1 MRILTRYIL
10 KEILSHA
17 LLGGVLFTF
26 ILYMRD
32 LGRIL
37 ALVVHN
43 SSSLISVLK
52 IFLFILPNTL
62 VVTIPMSVLVGI
74 LLGLSRLAA
83 DSEITAMRAS
93 GIGVLNFV
101 RIASIVAVAGWGAGL
116 LNSLYFA
123 PRASAAL
130 LQLENSLA
138 TQQASY
144 EIQPRVFY
152 EDFKDYVLYVQEVRA
167 GTGVA
172 NWRNIFLAD
181 LSDPGTL
188 RIISAGQATVVNDQD
203 SILRMRLRDGVEHQT
218 DAGQPNQYTISTFAA
233 TDLPL
238 PLSDKDETHL
248 GRSDAPILAVPTSEL
263 LARSRGAAAKT
274 PDGKA
279 ALIEI
284 NKRLS
289 YPAAC
294 LVLMMVGVPLGMATR
309 RGGKSAGFVLTILLV
324 FIYYFLSIIG
334 VALARQG
341 KVPPFAGVWLA
352 NVAFGI
358 GGIVLLRQMA
368 TGSAALAFLG
378 TAAGWLRS
386 RLPKPKAQ
394 AKPAPVIEPVRHH
407 ARGRFPLILDDYI
420 LREFLTTLGLVLVT
434 FVMLLL
440 VFTFFELIGDIIRNK
455 TPFITVGDYLVNLTP
470 SMIYTITP
478 LSVLLSVLVTFGTL
492 QRNNELTA
500 MKATGISLYRVAL
513 PVLVIALIVAGALF
527 AFDETYVPT
536 ANRRQEALRSVI
548 KGKPAQTFFRPDQKW
563 MFGSQQPGT
572 PDRIFY
578 YQFFDPDHD
587 RFANV
592 TIFEIDP
599 ATFTISR
606 RIFAATAR
614 WEPQVQQWIFENGWV
629 RTFSGD
635 AVKGYQPFEVSTFP
649 EIPERPQY
657 FKKESLQSQEMSF
670 AQLNRYIRDLSQSGF
685 DTMPLRVQLNVK
697 LAYPLITLVM
707 AVLAIPFALSMGRRG
722 SLTGIAAAIG
732 LAVTYWVTAAIF
744 QAMGNVNM
752 LPAILAAW
760 SPDVLFGL
768 VGSYLLLKTPT

>member
-10 KEILSHA
+10 REIISHG
-17 LLGGVLFTF
+17 LLGGLLFTF

-62 VVTIPMSVLVGI
+62 VVTIPMSVLVGV

-93 GIGVLNFV
+93 GIGVLSFV
-101 RIASIVAVAGWGAGL
+101 RVASIIAVAGWGAGL

-123 PRASAAL
+123 PRAAGAL
-130 LQLENSLA
+130 LQLESSLA
-138 TQQASY
+138 TSQASY

-152 EDFKDYVLYVQEVRA
+152 EDFKDYVLYVQEVKA
-167 GTGVA
+167 GSGVA

-181 LSDPGTL
+181 LSDPAAL
-188 RIISAGQATVVNDQD
+188 RIISAEQATVVNDQD
-203 SILRMRLRDGVEHQT
+203 SVLRMRLRNGVEHET
-218 DAGQPNQYTISTFAA
+218 EAAQPNQYNVSTFVA
-233 TDLPL
+233 TDLPM

-248 GRSDAPILAVPTSEL
+248 GRSDAPILAVPTGEL
-263 LARSRGAAAKT
+263 IARSRGSKSNTA
-274 PDGKA
+274 DGKA
-279 ALIEI
+279 TLIEL

-324 FIYYFLSIIG
+324 FVYYFLSIIG

-341 KVPPFAGVWLA
+341 KLPPFAGVWLA
-352 NVAFGI
+352 NLAFGI
-358 GGIVLLRQMA
+358 GGVVLLRQMT
-368 TGSAALAFLG
+368 TGSTAFAFLG
-378 TAAGWLRS
+378 TAAGWLKA
-386 RLPKPKAQ
+386 RLPRLKAP
-394 AKPAPVIEPVRHH
+394 AKPARVIEPVRRH
-407 ARGRFPLILDDYI
+407 ARGKFPLILDDYI
-420 LREFLTTLGLVLVT
+420 LREFLTTLGLVLAT

-440 VFTFFELIGDIIRNK
+440 VFTFFELIGDIIRNR
-455 TPFITVGDYLVNLTP
+455 TPFMTVGDYLVNLTP

-478 LSVLLSVLVTFGTL
+478 LSVLLAVLVTFGAL

-513 PVLVIALIVAGALF
+513 PVVVIAFVVAGALF

-563 MFGSQQPGT
+563 MFGSQQQGKPA
-572 PDRIFY
+572 RIFY

-587 RFANV
+587 RFANL
-592 TIFEIDP
+592 TIFEVDP
-599 ATFTISR
+599 ATFTLSR
-606 RIFAATAR
+606 RVYASTAR

-629 RTFSGD
+629 RSFDGD
-635 AVKGYQPFEVSTFP
+635 KVKSYEPFAVRTFP
-649 EIPERPQY
+649 DVPERPQY
-657 FKKESLQSQEMSF
+657 FKKESLQSQEMTF
-670 AQLNRYIRDLSQSGF
+670 VQLNRYIRDLSQSGF
-685 DTMPLRVQLNVK
+685 DTMALRVQLNVK

-707 AVLAIPFALSMGRRG
+707 AVLAIPFAVSMGRRN
-722 SLTGIAAAIG
+722 SLTGVAAAIG
-732 LAVTYWVTAAIF
+732 LAVAYWVVAAIF

-768 VGSYLLLKTPT
+768 AGSYLLLKTPT

>member
-10 KEILSHA
+10 REILSHA
-17 LLGGVLFTF
+17 LLGGALFTF

-43 SSSLISVLK
+43 SSSLVSVLK

-93 GIGVLNFV
+93 GIGVLSFV
-101 RIASIVAVAGWGAGL
+101 RVAAILAVVGWAAGL

-130 LQLENSLA
+130 LQLEDALKTS
-138 TQQASY
+138 QASF

-152 EDFKDYVLYVQEVRA
+152 EDFKDYVLYVQEVRT
-167 GTGVA
+167 GFGVA

-181 LSDPGTL
+181 LGDPESL
-188 RIISAGQATVVNDQD
+188 RIISAEQATVVNDED
-203 SILRMRLRDGVEHQT
+203 SVLRMRLRNGVEHET
-218 DAGQPNQYTISTFAA
+218 STGQPNQYTISTFAA
-233 TDLPL
+233 TDLPM
-238 PLSDKDETHL
+238 PLSDKDETRL
-248 GRSDAPILAVPTSEL
+248 GRSDAPILAVPSGEL
-263 LARSRGAAAKT
+263 FARGSGPASNTA
-274 PDGKA
+274 DGKA
-279 ALIEI
+279 ALIEL

-294 LVLMMVGVPLGMATR
+294 LVLMLVGVPLGMATR

-324 FIYYFLSIIG
+324 FVYYFLSIIG

-368 TGSAALAFLG
+368 TGSAALAFLS
-378 TAAGWLRS
+378 TAVGWLRS
-386 RLPKPKAQ
+386 HLPKLQAP
-394 AKPAPVIEPVRHH
+394 AKPARVIEPVRRH

-455 TPFITVGDYLVNLTP
+455 TPFITVGDYLINLTP

-478 LSVLLSVLVTFGTL
+478 LSVLLAVLVTFGAM

-500 MKATGISLYRVAL
+500 MKATGISLYRVAV
-513 PVLVIALIVAGALF
+513 PVLVIALVVAGALF
-527 AFDETYVPT
+527 AFNETYVPT

-548 KGKPAQTFFRPDQKW
+548 KGKPAQTFFHPDQKW
-563 MFGSQQPGT
+563 MFGSQQPGK

-578 YQFFDPDHD
+578 YQFFDPNHD

-592 TIFEIDP
+592 TVFEIDP
-599 ATFTISR
+599 ATFTLSR
-606 RIFAATAR
+606 RIFATTAR

-635 AVKGYQPFEVSTFP
+635 AVKDYQPFEVSTFP
-649 EIPERPQY
+649 EILERPQY

-670 AQLNRYIRDLSQSGF
+670 TQLSRYIRDLSQSGF
-685 DTMPLRVQLNVK
+685 DTMSLRVQLNVK

-732 LAVTYWVTAAIF
+732 LAVAYWVTAAIF

-760 SPDVLFGL
+760 SPDILFGL

>member
-10 KEILSHA
+10 REILSHA
-17 LLGGVLFTF
+17 LLGGALFTF

-43 SSSLISVLK
+43 SSSLVSVLK

-93 GIGVLNFV
+93 GIGVLSFV
-101 RIASIVAVAGWGAGL
+101 RVAAILAVMGWAAGL

-130 LQLENSLA
+130 LQLEGALKTS
-138 TQQASY
+138 QASF

-152 EDFKDYVLYVQEVRA
+152 EDFKDYVLYVQEVRT
-167 GTGVA
+167 GSGVA

-181 LSDPGTL
+181 LSDPESL
-188 RIISAGQATVVNDQD
+188 RIISAEQATVVNDED
-203 SILRMRLRDGVEHQT
+203 SVLRMRLRNGVEHET
-218 DAGQPNQYTISTFAA
+218 STGQPNQYTISTFAA
-233 TDLPL
+233 TDLPM
-238 PLSDKDETHL
+238 PLSDKDETRL
-248 GRSDAPILAVPTSEL
+248 GRSDAPILAVPSGEL
-263 LARSRGAAAKT
+263 LARGSGPAGDT

-279 ALIEI
+279 ALIEL

-294 LVLMMVGVPLGMATR
+294 LVLMLVGVPLGMATR

-368 TGSAALAFLG
+368 TGSAPLAFLG
-378 TAAGWLRS
+378 VVFGWVRG
-386 RLPKPKAQ
+386 RLPKLEAP
-394 AKPAPVIEPVRHH
+394 AKPARVIEPVRRH
-407 ARGRFPLILDDYI
+407 ARGSFPLILDDYI

-455 TPFITVGDYLVNLTP
+455 TPFITVGDYLINLTP

-478 LSVLLSVLVTFGTL
+478 LGVLLAVLVTFGAM

-500 MKATGISLYRVAL
+500 MKATGISLYRVAV
-513 PVLVIALIVAGALF
+513 PVLVIALVVAGALF
-527 AFDETYVPT
+527 AFNETYVPT

-563 MFGSQQPGT
+563 MFGSQQPGK

-578 YQFFDPDHD
+578 YQFFDPNHD

-592 TIFEIDP
+592 TVFEIDP
-599 ATFTISR
+599 ATFTLSR
-606 RIFAATAR
+606 RIFATAAR

-649 EIPERPQY
+649 EILERPQY

-670 AQLNRYIRDLSQSGF
+670 TQLSRYIRDLSQSGF

-732 LAVTYWVTAAIF
+732 LAVAYWVTAAIF

>member
-1 MRILTRYIL
+1 MRILTRYVL
-10 KEILSHA
+10 QEIVSHA

-43 SSSLISVLK
+43 SSSLVSVLK
-52 IFLFILPNTL
+52 IFLFMLPNTL
-62 VVTIPMSVLVGI
+62 VVTIPMAVLVGI

-93 GIGVLNFV
+93 GIGVLSFV
-101 RIASIVAVAGWGAGL
+101 RIGGIIAVLGMIAGL
-116 LNSLYFA
+116 ANSLYCA
-123 PRASAAL
+123 PAASAAL
-130 LQLENSLA
+130 IRMRDSLA

-152 EDFKDYVLYVQEVRA
+152 EDFKDYVLYVEEVKA

-181 LSDPGTL
+181 LSDPGSL
-188 RIISAGQATVVNDQD
+188 RIISAGQATVVNDRD
-203 SILRMRLRDGVEHQT
+203 SVLRMRLRDGVEHET
-218 DAGQPNQYTISTFAA
+218 DAAQPNQYTVSTFVA

-248 GRSDAPILAVPTSEL
+248 GRSDAPILAVASSEL
-263 LARSRGAAAKT
+263 LKRSRGAAANT
-274 PDGKA
+274 PDGRA
-279 ALIEI
+279 ALIEL

-294 LVLMMVGVPLGMATR
+294 LVLMLVGVPLGMATR
-309 RGGKSAGFVLTILLV
+309 RGGKSAGFVLAILLV

-352 NVAFGI
+352 NVVFGV

-368 TGSAALAFLG
+368 TGSTALAFLG
-378 TAAGWLRS
+378 VAAGWLKA
-386 RLPKPKAQ
+386 RLPRLEAP
-394 AKPAPVIEPVRHH
+394 AKPLRGIEPGRRH

-478 LSVLLSVLVTFGTL
+478 LSVLLAVLVTFGAL

-513 PVLVIALIVAGALF
+513 PVLVIALIVAASLF

-563 MFGSQQPGT
+563 MFGSQQAGR

-578 YQFFDPDHD
+578 YQFFDPVND

-599 ATFTISR
+599 ATFTLSR
-606 RIFAATAR
+606 RIFAASAH
-614 WEPQVQQWIFENGWV
+614 WEPEVGQWIFENGWV
-629 RTFSGD
+629 RTFAGD
-635 AVKGYQPFEVSTFP
+635 AVKDYQPFSVRTFP

-670 AQLNRYIRDLSQSGF
+670 TQLSRYIRDLSQSGF

-732 LAVTYWVTAAIF
+732 LAVAYWVTAAIF

>member
-10 KEILSHA
+10 REILSHA
-17 LLGGVLFTF
+17 LLGGTLFTF

-43 SSSLISVLK
+43 SSSLVSVLK

-93 GIGVLNFV
+93 GIGVLSFV
-101 RIASIVAVAGWGAGL
+101 RIASIIAIAGWGAGL
-116 LNSLYFA
+116 ANSLYFA

-138 TQQASY
+138 TSQASY

-152 EDFKDYVLYVQEVRA
+152 EDFKNYVLYVQEVKA
-167 GTGVA
+167 GSGVA

-181 LSDPGTL
+181 LSDPSTL
-188 RIISAGQATVVNDQD
+188 RIISAEQATVVNDEE
-203 SILRMRLRDGVEHQT
+203 SVLRMRLRNGVEHET
-218 DAGQPNQYTISTFAA
+218 DAGQPNQYGVSTFVA

-248 GRSDAPILAVPTSEL
+248 GRSDAPILAVPSSAL
-263 LARSRGAAAKT
+263 LARSRDWAAAT
-274 PDGKA
+274 PDRKA
-279 ALIEI
+279 ALIEL

-294 LVLMMVGVPLGMATR
+294 LMLMLVGVPLGMATR

-358 GGIVLLRQMA
+358 GGAMLLRQMA

-378 TAAGWLRS
+378 TAGGWLKG
-386 RLPKPKAQ
+386 RLPKLED
-394 AKPAPVIEPVRHH
+394 PARPARVIEPVRRH

-420 LREFLTTLGLVLVT
+420 LREFLTTLGLVLIT

-455 TPFITVGDYLVNLTP
+455 TPFVTVGDYLINLTP

-478 LSVLLSVLVTFGTL
+478 LSVLLAVLVTFGAM

-513 PVLVIALIVAGALF
+513 PVLVIALIVASALF

-563 MFGSQQPGT
+563 MFGSQQPGK

-592 TIFEIDP
+592 TIFEMDP
-599 ATFTISR
+599 ATFTLSR
-606 RIFAATAR
+606 RIFATTAR

-629 RTFSGD
+629 RTFSDD
-635 AVKGYQPFEVSTFP
+635 AVKKYQTFDVSTFP

-670 AQLNRYIRDLSQSGF
+670 TQLNQYIRDLSQSGF

-732 LAVTYWVTAAIF
+732 LAVAYWVTAAIF

>member
-10 KEILSHA
+10 REILSHA
-17 LLGGVLFTF
+17 LLGGALFTF

-43 SSSLISVLK
+43 SSSLVSVLK

-93 GIGVLNFV
+93 GIGVLSFV
-101 RIASIVAVAGWGAGL
+101 RVAAILAVLGWAAGL

-130 LQLENSLA
+130 LELEGALKTS
-138 TQQASY
+138 QASF

-152 EDFKDYVLYVQEVRA
+152 EDFKDYVLYVQEVRT
-167 GTGVA
+167 GSGVA

-181 LSDPGTL
+181 LSDPESL
-188 RIISAGQATVVNDQD
+188 RIISAEQATVVNDQD
-203 SILRMRLRDGVEHQT
+203 SVLRMRLRNGVEHET
-218 DAGQPNQYTISTFAA
+218 STGQPNQYTISTFAA
-233 TDLPL
+233 TDLPM
-238 PLSDKDETHL
+238 PLSDKDETRL
-248 GRSDAPILAVPTSEL
+248 GRSDAPILAVPSGEL
-263 LARSRGAAAKT
+263 FARGSGPAGNT
-274 PDGKA
+274 PDGRA
-279 ALIEI
+279 ALIEL

-294 LVLMMVGVPLGMATR
+294 LVLMLVGVPLGMATR

-324 FIYYFLSIIG
+324 FVYYFLSIIG

-352 NVAFGI
+352 NVVFGI

-368 TGSAALAFLG
+368 TGSAALAFLS
-378 TAAGWLRS
+378 TAVGWLRS
-386 RLPKPKAQ
+386 RLPKLEAP
-394 AKPAPVIEPVRHH
+394 AKPSRVIEPVRRH

-455 TPFITVGDYLVNLTP
+455 TPFITVGDYLINLTP

-478 LSVLLSVLVTFGTL
+478 LSVLLAVLVTFGAM

-500 MKATGISLYRVAL
+500 MKATGISLYRVAV
-513 PVLVIALIVAGALF
+513 PVLVIALVVAGALF
-527 AFDETYVPT
+527 AFNETYVPT

-563 MFGSQQPGT
+563 MFGSQQPGK

-578 YQFFDPDHD
+578 YQFFDPNHD

-592 TIFEIDP
+592 TVFEIDP
-599 ATFTISR
+599 ATFTLSR
-606 RIFAATAR
+606 RIFATTAR

-635 AVKGYQPFEVSTFP
+635 AVKDYQPFEVSTFP

-670 AQLNRYIRDLSQSGF
+670 TQLSRYIRDLSQSGF

-732 LAVTYWVTAAIF
+732 LAVAYWVTAAIF

>member
-1 MRILTRYIL
+1 MRILSRYIL
-10 KEILSHA
+10 REVFSHA
-17 LLGGVLFTF
+17 LIGGALFTF
-26 ILYMRD
+26 ILFMRD
-32 LGRIL
+32 LGGIL

-43 SSSLISVLK
+43 SSSLVSVLK
-52 IFLFILPNTL
+52 IFLFTLPNTFT
-62 VVTIPMSVLVGI
+62 VTIPMAVLVGI
-74 LLGLSRLAA
+74 LLGLGRLAA

-93 GIGVLNFV
+93 GIGVLSFV
-101 RIASIVAVAGWGAGL
+101 RIVLVVAVLGWLVGMA
-116 LNSLYFA
+116 NSLYFA

-130 LQLENSLA
+130 LRLKASLL
-138 TQQASY
+138 TSQASF

-152 EDFKDYVLYVQEVRA
+152 EDFKDYVLYVQNVRA
-167 GTGVA
+167 GTGA
-172 NWRNIFLAD
+172 SNWQNIFLAN
-181 LSDPGTL
+181 LTDPSSPQ
-188 RIISAGQATVVNDQD
+188 IISAEQATVVNDTD
-203 SILRMRLRDGVEHQT
+203 ATLRMRLRNGVEHET
-218 DAGQPNQYTISTFAA
+218 SASQPNQYNISTFGV

-238 PLSDKDETHL
+238 PLSDKDDTRL
-248 GRSDAPILAVPTSEL
+248 GRSDAPILALSSSEL
-263 LARSRGAAAKT
+263 IARARNS
-274 PDGKA
+274 PNSVDGKA
-279 ALIEI
+279 ALIEF

-294 LVLMMVGVPLGMATR
+294 LVLMLVGVPLGMASR

-324 FIYYFLSIIG
+324 FVYYFLSIIG

-341 KVPPFAGVWLA
+341 KVPPFAGVWLSNA
-352 NVAFGI
+352 VFGI
-358 GGIVLLRQMA
+358 CGVFLLRQIA
-368 TGSAALAFLG
+368 TGNAALAYFG
-378 TAAGWLRS
+378 TISSWVKTWFAKFEAPAQRS
-386 RLPKPKAQ
+386 
-394 AKPAPVIEPVRHH
+394 PAVARVKRQG
-407 ARGRFPLILDDYI
+407 RGRFPLILDDYI

-455 TPFITVGDYLVNLTP
+455 TPFVTVGEYLINLTP

-478 LSVLLSVLVTFGTL
+478 LSVLLAVLVTFGTMH
-492 QRNNELTA
+492 RTNELTA

-513 PVLVIALIVAGALF
+513 PVLVISLLVASSLF
-527 AFDETYVPT
+527 AFDELYVPS

-563 MFGSQQPGT
+563 MFGKQEAGR

-592 TIFEIDP
+592 TVFELDP
-599 ATFTISR
+599 ATFTLSR
-606 RIFAATAR
+606 RIFAATAH
-614 WEPQVQQWIFENGWV
+614 WEPAVQQWIFESGWV

-635 AVKGYQPFEVSTFP
+635 SIKTYAPFEVSTFP
-649 EIPERPQY
+649 EIPEQPQY

-670 AQLNRYIRDLSQSGF
+670 VQLRRYIRDLSQSGF
-685 DTMPLRVQLNVK
+685 DTMPLLVQLNRK

-722 SLTGIAAAIG
+722 SLAGIAAAIG
-732 LAVTYWVTAAIF
+732 LAVTYWVTAAMF
-744 QAMGNVNM
+744 EAMGNVNM

>member
-10 KEILSHA
+10 REILSHG
-17 LLGGVLFTF
+17 LLGGALFTF

-32 LGRIL
+32 LGQIL

-43 SSSLISVLK
+43 SSSLLSVLK
-52 IFLFILPNTL
+52 IFLFMLPSTL
-62 VVTIPMSVLVGI
+62 IVTIPMAVLVGI

-93 GIGVLNFV
+93 GMGILSFV
-101 RIASIVAVAGWGAGL
+101 RVSSMIAVLGL
-116 LNSLYFA
+116 IIGLVNSLYWA
-123 PRASAAL
+123 PLGSEAL
-130 LQLENSLA
+130 IRLRNSLVSS
-138 TQQASY
+138 QASY

-152 EDFKDYVLYVQEVRA
+152 EDFKDYVLYVQEVKA
-167 GTGVA
+167 GSGVA

-181 LSDPGTL
+181 LSDPGSP
-188 RIISAGQATVVNDQD
+188 RIISAEQATVVNDQD
-203 SILRMRLRDGVEHQT
+203 SVLRMRLRTGVEHET
-218 DAGQPNQYTISTFAA
+218 DANQPNQYIISTFAA

-238 PLSDKDETHL
+238 PLGDKDETRL
-248 GRSDAPILAVPTSEL
+248 GRNDAPILAVSSAEL
-263 LARSRGAAAKT
+263 VARSRGAAANT
-274 PDGKA
+274 PDGKV
-279 ALIEI
+279 ALIEL

-294 LVLMMVGVPLGMATR
+294 LVLMLVGVPLGMATR

-324 FIYYFLSIIG
+324 FVYYFLSIIG

-341 KVPPFAGVWLA
+341 KIPPFAGVWLA
-352 NVAFGI
+352 NVIFGI
-358 GGIVLLRQMA
+358 GGLVLLRQMA

-378 TAAGWLRS
+378 AAVTW
-386 RLPKPKAQ
+386 
-394 AKPAPVIEPVRHH
+394 AKRRFPSPEFPVRPVRVIEPVKSHT
-407 ARGRFPLILDDYI
+407 RGRFPLILDDYI

-478 LSVLLSVLVTFGTL
+478 LSVLLAVLVTFGAL
-492 QRNNELTA
+492 HRNNELTA
-500 MKATGISLYRVAL
+500 MKATGISLYRVSV
-513 PVLVIALIVAGALF
+513 PVLAIALIVAGALF

-563 MFGSQQPGT
+563 MFGSQEPGK

-578 YQFFDPDHD
+578 YQFFDSVND

-592 TIFEIDP
+592 TVFEIDP
-599 ATFTISR
+599 ATFTLSK
-606 RIFAATAR
+606 RIFATTAH

-629 RTFSGD
+629 RTFKGD
-635 AVKGYQPFEVSTFP
+635 AVKDYQPFEVSTFS

-670 AQLNRYIRDLSQSGF
+670 AQLRRYIRDLSQSGF

-732 LAVTYWVTAAIF
+732 LAVAYWVTAAIF